1 MRQCTCE
8 SPRDM
13 DTDAS
18 RTWLLI
24 PSAAAASVQIKASS
38 IDLVNKFCHPAKK
51 KEQLQFL
58 VLREY
63 ILKRT

>member
-1 MRQCTCE
+1 METHATMHMRE
-8 SPRDM
+8 SKGYGYWCVKDLAL
-13 DTDAS
+13 DS
-18 RTWLLI
+18 LC
-24 PSAAAASVQIKASS
+24 SVQIKASS
-38 IDLVNKFCHPAKK
+38 IDLVKFCHPAKK